1 MTEIGK
7 RELQEMKEDM
17 VATLADLTKKEV
29 LLLTGVVQGLKMA
42 RQNAAEDT
50 AGNEKSA

>member
-29 LLLTGVVQGLKMA
+29 LLLTGVIQGFKMA
-42 RQNAAEDT
+42 REIATEDT